1 MNSIFKFIL
10 GTLLGFYI
18 SSHKIQASN
27 ASRCVTQCN
36 QHTCSTNSQL
46 ANYCVVWCQ
55 GLHQYQDRLTTCVKY
70 APTSKAALR
79 QKEEELRQREEALK
93 KKEAGLANKA
103 LAQQNTPAPVIPAP
117 QKSEPTFLHDPH
129 HATEL
134 KKKEDEIKK
143 LKAMMDQLNR
153 QLTQSKSAGKSQDE
167 TLKKETENFKI
178 KYARGKIPLKET
190 MDLLRDMDQ
199 VNDEISARD
208 FLLFLEQGLD
218 SSDEARKESIYEILD
233 FGETVKIIKD
243 IRASQESD
251 ANSALITQFKE
262 EGSKVY
268 EAEKNTLQQQAEKG
282 IKNFNQTKNNSE
294 LIKIV
299 PSSVFLL
306 IPAGN
311 MSKIDQSRLIELTR
325 YMEFTSLNQRKA
337 LFSMLLDPSLIKNPE
352 ATLKKPSTFAQKLFL
367 AIFQSIKDGKEK
379 KFSPPTDKASRVKLE
394 GLNLYLLRLTSL
406 SNQLVG
412 DNASQSQTSQGTT
425 TPPGKIPPPPPGKMP
440 PPPPGKMP
448 SSPPPG
454 KPPATQTTGTAGGIE
469 TGTIVKLANGEWGVK
484 YKEGRMP
491 VKTPIAGNAP
501 IIDKSGQATTL
512 KENDN
517 VSFDKKTIQALDR
530 TIFGTKITGQIKVTN
545 R

>member
-10 GTLLGFYI
+10 GILLGLYI
-18 SSHKIQASN
+18 SPHKIQASN

-36 QHTCSTNSQL
+36 QHTCSTNPQL
-46 ANYCVVWCQ
+46 ADYCVVWCQ
-55 GLHQYQDRLTTCVKY
+55 GLPQYQDRLTTCAKY
-70 APTSKAALR
+70 APTSKVALR
-79 QKEEELRQREEALK
+79 QKEEELRQREEELK
-93 KKEAGLANKA
+93 KKEAELANNKA
-103 LAQQNTPAPVIPAP
+103 LAQQNTPAPIISAPAP
-117 QKSEPTFLHDPH
+117 TSQKSEPTYYTDPN
-129 HATEL
+129 HAAEL
-134 KKKEDEIKK
+134 KKKEDEIQK

-153 QLTQSKSAGKSQDE
+153 QLAQSKSSGKSQDE

-178 KYARGKIPLKET
+178 KYAKGKIPLKET
-190 MDLLRDMDQ
+190 MDLLRDIDQ

-208 FLLFLEQGLD
+208 FLLFLEEGLD

-268 EAEKNTLQQQAEKG
+268 EAEKNSLQQQAEKS
-282 IKNFNQTKNNSE
+282 IQNFNQTKNNSE

-299 PSSVFLL
+299 PSSLFLL
-306 IPAGN
+306 MPTEN

-325 YMEFTSLNQRKA
+325 YVEFTSLSQRKA

-367 AIFQSIKDGKEK
+367 AIFQSIKDGKAK
-379 KFSPPTDKASRVKLE
+379 KFSPPTDKDSRVKLE

-406 SNQLVG
+406 SNQLTG
-412 DNASQSQTSQGTT
+412 DNSSQSQTSGGAT
-425 TPPGKIPPPPPGKMP
+425 PPPGKMP
-440 PPPPGKMP
+440 PPPPVKMP
-448 SSPPPG
+448 PPPPPG
-454 KPPATQTTGTAGGIE
+454 KPTTTQTTGTAGGIE
-469 TGTIVKLANGEWGVK
+469 TGTIVKLSNGEWGVK

-501 IIDKSGQATTL
+501 IIDKAGQATTL

-517 VSFDKKTIQALDR
+517 VSFDKKTIQALDK